1 MDFCFVQK
9 REVRMKPQIIH
20 HVVLVHEDFMD
31 LNYAKQVR
39 DYRKDR
45 NLEVNQPVAGNYYP
59 INLGIYLKDNSREF
73 SVLVD
78 RSVGG
83 SSILDGQLELMVH
96 RRLLCTGLTILGK
109 YYFRIDP
116 VGEGARWRRTFG
128 QEIYSPFLLAFTE
141 SEGNWGDSHV
151 TTFSGIESS
160 YSLPENVAIITLQ
173 DLGDGKILLRLS
185 HLYENVADGVIPQ
198 TQPFFSCSRPRK
210 CRPKSP
216 FKNQKHTN
224 IKFLKLDS
232 PEGMQNGT
240 LQKDD
245 DILSCKGE
253 NMSRASHSEKNLQ
266 NEENGGVK
274 FGLVHPSTV
283 DYAEHVES
291 SFNIP
296 CVFQVYLD

>member
-1 MDFCFVQK
+1 MPNRFINCF
-9 REVRMKPQIIH
+9 P
-20 HVVLVHEDFMD
+20 
-31 LNYAKQVR
+31 VR

-59 INLGIYLKDNSREF
+59 INLEIYLKDNSREF
-73 SVLVD
+73 FVLVD

-96 RRLLCTGLTILGK
+96 RRLLVDDSRVHRVNN
-109 YYFRIDP
+109 FR
-116 VGEGARWRRTFG
+116 
-128 QEIYSPFLLAFTE
+128 EIYSPFLLAFTE

-160 YSLPENVAIITLQ
+160 YNLPENVAIITLQ

-198 TQPFFSCSRPRK
+198 TQPFFFCSRPRK

-253 NMSRASHSEKNLQ
+253 NMPRASHSEKNLQ